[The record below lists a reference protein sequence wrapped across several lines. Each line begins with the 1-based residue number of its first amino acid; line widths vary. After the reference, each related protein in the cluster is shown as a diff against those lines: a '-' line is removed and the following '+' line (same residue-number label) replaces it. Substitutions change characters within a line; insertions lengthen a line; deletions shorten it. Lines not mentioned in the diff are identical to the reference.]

1 MREKKGE
8 SSALTNAINIL
19 VTGPFSAG
27 KSQFI
32 ETISEIPVV
41 STEQKITDLL
51 EGTEKVL
58 TTVAMDYGRVTI
70 SGNVFHLRGTPGQE
84 RFDFMRELLAREVD
98 GYVLLLDSTNE
109 THVGKALELLGG
121 LDHLKE
127 KPHVV
132 VANKQDLEN
141 ATHVDKVRE
150 LLGLG
155 DSVLVLPCIATRR
168 SSVRQVLIQLWD
180 QISDS

>member
-1 MREKKGE
+1 MEGKVEGTP
-8 SSALTNAINIL
+8 LTNAINIL

-70 SGNVFHLRGTPGQE
+70 GRNVFHLRGTPGQE
-84 RFDFMRELLAREVD
+84 RFDFMRDLLAREVD
-98 GYVLLLDSTNE
+98 GYVLLLDSTNGS
-109 THVGKALELLGG
+109 HVAEALELLDG

-141 ATHVDKVRE
+141 ATHVDIVRKQ
-150 LLGLG
+150 LDLG
-155 DSVLVLPCIATRR
+155 DRVMVLPCIATRR
-168 SSVRQVLIQLWD
+168 SSVRQVLIQLMD